1 MAHWTAA
8 RTVGGN
14 VVRNRPG
21 EKVSFS
27 MTVLD
32 DIVAGVRQD
41 LAVREQATP
50 LAEVK

>member
-1 MAHWTAA
+1 
-8 RTVGGN
+8 
-14 VVRNRPG
+14 
-21 EKVSFS
+21 

-50 LAEVK
+50 PTWVRAGRGDPVPRGRPTAPTAR